1 MSRFFSKAFA
11 FLLMLIWPGFVMA
24 NCLDYGT
31 TAAAQQ
37 KENLDLGC
45 GFSGLRWHGD
55 VAAHAGFCSLV
66 GEATASGETAIR
78 EAELARCRPA
88 EAAMEDD
95 DDIAEP
101 EDDVAQNDGQCLR
114 SEVAEGTGD
123 SKRSARDAAH
133 SMLGRGRAEMMNEGL
148 TECLYHDLGC
158 SGSGNDHT
166 CWMSVGC
173 CAP

>member
-1 MSRFFSKAFA
+1 MSRFFSNAFA
-11 FLLMLIWPGFVMA
+11 FLFMLTWPGFVMA

-37 KENLDLGC
+37 NENLDLGC

-88 EAAMEDD
+88 AEPPAE
-95 DDIAEP
+95 EP
-101 EDDVAQNDGQCLR
+101 EDDIAAQPDGECSR
-114 SEVAEGTGD
+114 SEVAEGRGN
-123 SKRSARDAAH
+123 SRQSARGAARDQ
-133 SMLGRGRAEMMNEGL
+133 LGRARAEMMNDGL
-148 TECLYHDLGC
+148 TQCLYHDLGC
-158 SGSGNDHT
+158 SGPNNDRT

-173 CAP
+173 CAR

>member
-1 MSRFFSKAFA
+1 MSRFSSKALA
-11 FLLMLIWPGFVMA
+11 FLLMLVWPGLVMA

-37 KENLDLGC
+37 TENLDLGC

-55 VAAHAGFCSLV
+55 VAAHTGFCSLV

-78 EAELARCRPA
+78 EAELARCRPVPD
-88 EAAMEDD
+88 AMEEEV
-95 DDIAEP
+95 AEP
-101 EDDVAQNDGQCLR
+101 VDETEQDANECRR

-123 SKRSARDAAH
+123 SNQSARNAAH

-148 TECLYHDLGC
+148 TECLYHNLGC
-158 SGSGNDHT
+158 SGPGNERT
-166 CWMSVGC
+166 CWMSVEC
-173 CAP
+173 CAG